1 MMDSTILSYPDRGV
15 GGNAK
20 WRGNHSPRLSEDL
33 FLWLKPSMVFDPM
46 SGSGTTGDVAK
57 TMGIK
62 HWQSDLHS
70 GFNILKDEF
79 PGMADLIFCHDP
91 HHDII
96 HYSGSVWGNKPHPDD
111 LSRCPDY
118 DTFIRKMDIAHYNC
132 YQAVRPGGHLAILV
146 GDVKRKGVLYPLQRD
161 YRWYGEPRQMLIKL
175 QHNTKFENYA
185 YTNFKD
191 PRILHEYVIVTQ
203 KPKQFTSAWMVTV
216 RRSEQTNIDQREVT
230 GQTWQG
236 IVWTALIENGNRASL
251 SEIYDHIRDHT
262 RVRKAQANEI
272 DWQAIVRR
280 VVQETCMNVER
291 GVWALP
297 TYKNN

>member
-1 MMDSTILSYPDRGV
+1 MNTTVLSYPDRGV
-15 GGNAK
+15 GGSAK

-33 FLWLKPSMVFDPM
+33 FLWLKPTMVFDPM
-46 SGSGTTGDVAK
+46 SGSGTTGDVAMR
-57 TMGIK
+57 MGIP

-79 PGMADLIFCHDP
+79 PGMADLVFCHDP
-91 HHDII
+91 YHDII
-96 HYSGSVWGNKPHPDD
+96 QYSGNLWGKSPHPDD

-118 DTFIRKMDIAHYNC
+118 DMFIRKMDIAHYNA
-132 YQAVRPGGHLAILV
+132 YQALSPGGHLVILV
-146 GDVKRKGVLYPLQRD
+146 GDVKRKGILYPLQRD

-175 QHNTKFENYA
+175 QHNTKFENYT

-203 KPKQFTSAWMVTV
+203 KPRQFTSAWMVTV
-216 RRSEQTNIDQREVT
+216 RRNDRAIVDQRDVS

-236 IVWTALIENGNRASL
+236 IVWTVLIENGNRASL
-251 SEIYDHIRDHT
+251 SEIYEQLKDHA
-262 RVRKAQANEI
+262 RVRRAEASGI

-280 VVQETCMNVER
+280 VVQESCMNIER